1 MTGLT
6 LFHPDGGEV
15 IEAVDAATLL
25 YAAGVADVRQA
36 GTDELAEVTE
46 KLGDLKALAN
56 EADGVV
62 SDELVR
68 RLDMGGKWTLHEGD
82 YTIKSSSPTAGT
94 VSYDVD
100 ELGGVL
106 ANLVADEVIS
116 EAGANGALECI
127 EATASVPYA
136 LLRTISLALDGQA
149 DQFDHEMAAQ
159 WVENLLNAEPEP
171 SYKVKLAGVNALLK
185 VPAAREAVE
194 ACQVVSEPG
203 RRRAKVTRS

>member
-1 MTGLT
+1 MTGLA
-6 LFHPDGGEV
+6 LFHPDGEV
-15 IEAVDAATLL
+15 IEAVHADALL
-25 YAAGVADVRQA
+25 YAAGIPNIHDADGQQ
-36 GTDELAEVTE
+36 LAEVTQ
-46 KLGDLKALAN
+46 KLRDFKSIVD
-56 EADGVV
+56 EATGTL
-62 SDELVR
+62 SDELVA
-68 RLDMGGKWTLHEGD
+68 RLDSGAKWTLHLDG
-82 YTIKSSSPTAGT
+82 YTVTASSPTAGT

-106 ANLVADEVIS
+106 ANLLAEEVIS
-116 EAGANGALECI
+116 EAGANGALERV

-171 SYKVKLAGVNALLK
+171 SYKVKLAGVKNLLK

-194 ACQVVSEPG
+194 ACQVVSDPG